1 MKVKIR
7 KIGNSLGI
15 LLPKD
20 TLTLLG
26 LGAGDEV
33 ELGAKAKQIELI
45 LKKDKQR
52 NLNPES
58 LKETKA

>member
-26 LGAGDEV
+26 LKDGDEI
-33 ELGAKAKQIELI
+33 ELETKNKQIELI
-45 LKKDKQR
+45 LKK
-52 NLNPES
+52 
-58 LKETKA
+58 

>member
-20 TLTLLG
+20 VLDLLG
-26 LGAGDEV
+26 LTDGDE
-33 ELGAKAKQIELI
+33 IELTT
-45 LKKDKQR
+45 
-52 NLNPES
+52 
-58 LKETKA
+58 KEKRIDLVLSKVRK

>member
-26 LGAGDEV
+26 LKDGDEL
-33 ELGAKAKQIELI
+33 ELEPKNKQIELV
-45 LKKDKQR
+45 LRK
-52 NLNPES
+52 
-58 LKETKA
+58 

>member
-26 LGAGDEV
+26 LEAGDEI
-33 ELGAKAKQIELI
+33 ELETKTKQIELI
-45 LKKDKQR
+45 LKK
-52 NLNPES
+52 
-58 LKETKA
+58 